1 MFPTNDFRSSKLYN
15 NIISKDRRL

>member
-15 NIISKDRRL
+15 NIISKARRL